1 MGWFTRRGG
10 IRWKISKESFFEG
23 EGMRNITENFT
34 YTFVFLLKR
43 NDRHVKADYRIDL
56 SISRYE
62 RVIDYVLS

>member
-1 MGWFTRRGG
+1 MQWTSRKIRRKDF
-10 IRWKISKESFFEG
+10 RMAMKG

-56 SISRYE
+56 SIRRYE